1 MQGFK
6 RIIIS
11 LLSVFIYMVTVV
23 VQWCCCDAGVGVVD
37 GGGGSYDSVMVTIFL
52 YSKSYC

>member
-1 MQGFK
+1 
-6 RIIIS
+6 
-11 LLSVFIYMVTVV
+11 MVTVV

-37 GGGGSYDSVMVTIFL
+37 GVGGSYDSVMVNIFL

>member
-1 MQGFK
+1 
-6 RIIIS
+6 
-11 LLSVFIYMVTVV
+11 MVTVV